1 LQKAIRLVDDYKVS
15 KTLLKISVFPRVTSV
30 TSAVRLQGMFR
41 IYSQHKPGD
50 LINRRYRLTAIIGE
64 GALGRV
70 FRAEDTKFNP
80 PRPVAVKILH
90 AALVRNEQA
99 RLEIRQEAGTLA
111 QLNHPGIL
119 TIYDYEVS
127 RALTFLVM
135 ELATGGSLQ
144 DKLNAAGT
152 LPYDQI
158 LRYLE
163 TGSAALD
170 YAHAAGLLHRD
181 IKPQNIL
188 LNAHGLPVLADF
200 SLGVKL
206 ESDGT
211 NGKVGEMWG
220 TAEYAAPEVWR
231 GEAERASDVYA
242 LGVVLYQLCSGEP
255 PYTGDLAN
263 LQWQHEHAAVPPL
276 SKYLPRL
283 SYPPG
288 LDKLFAEALAKNPAR
303 RPASALELYNSF
315 KSALTVT
322 DDANATPGAPSEAD
336 EKTLP
341 AKRNVLRRV
350 RDKFRLK

>member
-80 PRPVAVKILH
+80 PRLVAVKILH
-90 AALVRNEQA
+90 AALVRNEQS
-99 RLEIRQEAGTLA
+99 RLEIRHEAGTLA

-144 DKLNAAGT
+144 DKLNAVGT

-158 LRYLE
+158 LGYLE

-170 YAHAAGLLHRD
+170 YA
-181 IKPQNIL
+181 
-188 LNAHGLPVLADF
+188 GLPVLADF

-322 DDANATPGAPSEAD
+322 DDANATPGAPSEAE